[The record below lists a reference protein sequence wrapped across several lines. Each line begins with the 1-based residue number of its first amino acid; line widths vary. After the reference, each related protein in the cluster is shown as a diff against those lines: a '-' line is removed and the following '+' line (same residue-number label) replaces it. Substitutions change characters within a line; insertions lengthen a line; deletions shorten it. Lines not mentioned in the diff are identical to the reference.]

1 MIITKEYNMAMMKPK
16 KMKDTKD
23 AKKSKDMKAKKA
35 EIKIKIK
42 GPADKVSNALDKMS
56 KRK

>member
-1 MIITKEYNMAMMKPK
+1 MAMMKPK

-42 GPADKVSNALDKMS
+42 GPADKVSNALDKIS